1 MLKLITNNLII
12 YGSTNLIKS
21 FIPFLLLPI
30 LTTYLSQTEFG
41 ILSLIEV
48 AILFLFPIISLNI
61 KGAINVEFFNL
72 GLKELKYFITNSLSL
87 TFLVFIS
94 ISVIFFSFSSNIEKI
109 TGIPQNIVIFLPVFS
124 FLRVNSQ
131 VLLGIFQISQ
141 NPKKYA
147 LFTIVQSLFDFLLT
161 YILVVIYHQNYW
173 GRLGGIYISF
183 FVSSIIAL
191 IYLYKFDYLTLPVF
205 KYTKNILNFGIPLI
219 PHAVGGTI
227 IAMSDRFFI
236 SYYYSYNDVGIYSV
250 AYQVSSIMLLFG
262 MSLNQ
267 GWVPI
272 FYKLLKSKT
281 DIKIILKY
289 IIYLSFFIL
298 TTFLLIFIFRNFIFN
313 LFINEKFY
321 ISKDYFLLLLFGF
334 LFQSL
339 YFLITNFIFYF
350 KKTTYLAI
358 ITCSCALIN
367 ILLNFILIQTY
378 GVKGVA
384 IATFITWGLFLLI
397 IIIST
402 YFLLENENY

>member
-12 YGSTNLIKS
+12 YGSTNVIKS

-61 KGAINVEFFNL
+61 KGAINVEYFNL
-72 GLKELKYFITNSLSL
+72 NLKELKYFITNSLFL
-87 TFLVFIS
+87 TFIVFIS
-94 ISVIFFSFSSNIEKI
+94 ISVIFFLFSSDIEEI
-109 TGIPQNIVIFLPVFS
+109 SGIPRNIIIFLPIFS

-131 VLLGIFQISQ
+131 VVLGIFQISQ

-147 LFTIVQSLFDFLLT
+147 FFTIIQSLLDFLLT
-161 YILVVIYHQNYW
+161 YALVVIYNQNYW
-173 GRLGGIYISF
+173 GRLGGIYLSF
-183 FVSSIIAL
+183 FVTSIIAL
-191 IYLYKFDYLTLPVF
+191 IYLYKFDYLTFPVF
-205 KYTKNILNFGIPLI
+205 KYTKNILKFGIPLI

-227 IAMSDRFFI
+227 IALSDRFFI
-236 SYYYSYNDVGIYSV
+236 SYYYSYNEVGIYSV
-250 AYQVSSIMLLFG
+250 AYQVSSIMLLIG

-272 FYKLLKSKT
+272 FYKLLKTKT
-281 DIKIILKY
+281 EIKIIIKY
-289 IIYLSFFIL
+289 IIYLSIFLI
-298 TTFLLIFIFRNFIFN
+298 TTFFLILIFRNFIFN
-313 LFINEKFY
+313 LFVNEKFY

-334 LFQSL
+334 LFQSI
-339 YFLITNFIFYF
+339 YFLITNFIFYL

-367 ILLNFILIQTY
+367 IFLNYILIQAY

-384 IATFITWGLFLLI
+384 MATFITWGLFLI
-397 IIIST
+397 IIFIST